1 VKQLLLRALERM
13 GYVLIHAPAWREL
26 QNQLTACGS
35 ERGELQNQ
43 LTACRSERGE
53 LQNQRGELQ
62 DQLTACRSE
71 RHTLALRIDRS
82 EAKVHALMRDRDRL
96 QTELTACRGQLAR
109 ADTTG
114 RIHDLENDTQ
124 RLRQRIAD
132 LEVFLQ
138 ETQKMRT

>member
-1 VKQLLLRALERM
+1 MPYWPGRDVYSCLALTGLQERA
-13 GYVLIHAPAWREL
+13 V
-26 QNQLTACGS
+26 ACRS

-43 LTACRSERGE
+43 LTACRSEQGE
-53 LQNQRGELQ
+53 LQNQ
-62 DQLTACRSE
+62 LTACRGE

-96 QTELTACRGQLAR
+96 QTDLTACRGQLAR

-138 ETQKMRT
+138 ETQKMRSS